1 MKILVLLQF
10 LVTCL
15 FTDLLGE
22 NAGGQG
28 AALGFQYFG
37 GPVVTVLASKTS
49 SKFFINFIHRWKT
62 DFVKPVNRLK
72 LSL

>member
-1 MKILVLLQF
+1 MHFIMVIY
-10 LVTCL
+10 CL
-15 FTDLLGE
+15 YHTFTELLGE

-49 SKFFINFIHRWKT
+49 SKLFIFLHIKDVEVLNKNSTIALL
-62 DFVKPVNRLK
+62 V
-72 LSL
+72 

>member
-1 MKILVLLQF
+1 MHFIMVIY
-10 LVTCL
+10 CL
-15 FTDLLGE
+15 YHTFTELLGE

-49 SKFFINFIHRWKT
+49 SKLLIFLHI
-62 DFVKPVNRLK
+62 
-72 LSL
+72 